1 MKIKEIAILLF
12 ILSLVFSYLP
22 DRLSASENLLEEG
35 IQQYKSED
43 YEEALD
49 TLTKARK
56 QEPESSVVAFYIG
69 MTYKQLKNFRLAE
82 KNLRDAIQLKPPV
95 KDAYLELADVLYT
108 LDQLNEAEGWALKSE
123 QDGVKPANAIFLRGL
138 ILMKRG
144 HTNEAIASF
153 KRAEELDGSL
163 AQSATFQ
170 IALAQ
175 VAREDYDEAQQSL
188 RTIEK
193 IDPTSELSEFA
204 REYDR
209 SLTRTLEAYRP
220 WHLSVGVAYQYDDNV
235 VLKPIAD
242 IPGVDITGERDSSI
256 LATLGVLFNPRLK
269 APFFLN
275 CQYNLYADTYFHTN
289 THNLFIQTLAVNP
302 GVNFKR
308 GFVSLPLSYSYVLVH
323 ERGYMGVFDVKPAV
337 QFALHPSHI
346 LRFSAGYEKREMLE
360 AAIDRNEDR
369 DGNVFSASAGYI
381 HPFAKGRGVFNLMYE
396 YTDDNT
402 DGRNWDNRGNRISL
416 SLLLPA
422 IVKKTNFI
430 LSGDAFLQDYKN
442 THTVFDKKR
451 RDKTYTVSANL
462 EREILRGL
470 YLNLQYSYVRA
481 DSNISVYDYD
491 RNIYTAGIEYRF

>member
-1 MKIKEIAILLF
+1 MKIKKIVIFLFLLSF
-12 ILSLVFSYLP
+12 VFSYCP
-22 DRLSASENLLEEG
+22 DMLRASEDLLEEG

-49 TLTKARK
+49 TLIKARK
-56 QEPESSVVAFYIG
+56 QQPDSSVAAFYIG
-69 MTYKQLKNFRLAE
+69 MTYKQLKDYRLAE
-82 KNLRDAIQLKPPV
+82 KNLREAIQLKPPV

-108 LDQLNEAEGWALKSE
+108 QDQLNEAEGWALKSE
-123 QDGVKPANAIFLRGL
+123 QEGVKPANSVFLRGL

-144 HTNEAIASF
+144 HTNEAIENF
-153 KRAEELDGSL
+153 KKAEELDSSL
-163 AQSATFQ
+163 AQPATLQ

-175 VAREDYDEAQQSL
+175 VEKQDYDEAQQSL

-193 IDPTSELSEFA
+193 IDPTSEFSAFA
-204 REYDR
+204 REYDK
-209 SLTRTLEAYRP
+209 SLTRTLETYRP

-256 LATLGVLFNPRLK
+256 LATLGVLYSPRLK
-269 APFFLN
+269 APFFIN
-275 CQYNLYADTYFHTN
+275 CQYNLYTDTYFHTN
-289 THNLFIQTLAVNP
+289 SHNLFIQTLSVNP
-302 GVNFKR
+302 GVNFSN
-308 GFVSLPLSYSYVLVH
+308 GFVSVPLSYSYVLVH

-337 QFALHPSHI
+337 QIALQPSHI
-346 LRFSAGYEKREMLE
+346 LRFSVGYEKRDLFE
-360 AAIDRNEDR
+360 AALDKDEDR

-381 HPFAKGRGVFNLMYE
+381 HPFAKGRGIFNLIYE
-396 YTDDNT
+396 FTDDNT

-416 SLLLPA
+416 GLLLPA

-451 RDKTYTVSANL
+451 RDKTYTISANL
-462 EREILRGL
+462 EREILSGL

-481 DSNISVYDYD
+481 DSNIGIYDYD
-491 RNIYTAGIEYRF
+491 RNIYTAGFEYRF